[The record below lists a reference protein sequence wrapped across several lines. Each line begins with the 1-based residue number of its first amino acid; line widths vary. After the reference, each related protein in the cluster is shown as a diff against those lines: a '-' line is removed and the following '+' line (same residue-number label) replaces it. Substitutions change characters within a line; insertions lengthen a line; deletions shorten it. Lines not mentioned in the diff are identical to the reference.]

1 MVASTG
7 VSTIAAANAT
17 KNSDAPKPKT
27 KVPAVAKKSF
37 DSSEND
43 QVEDTFRPTK
53 LVSRKTWAKINDHV
67 GSSFRPKKLVSQK
80 TWAKVHKNSP
90 WARICSLSCFR
101 GINAY
106 LIMCIPQW
114 YIAEILDF
122 FLSGQPSDM
131 KLGYGCSS
139 VAIAVFF
146 GGTTAIW
153 THYAITEPSNR
164 HVLDHFPKG
173 SQIWA
178 ELAQITLA
186 WAVSEQVTCSLPLAM
201 SRSFGLRK
209 YAFDPSTWTKLDER
223 GLFIVVSQFGL
234 VFLFYLF
241 LVASVS
247 IPANMTLRRI
257 HASMLPPED
266 RAIVPFHRAN
276 PKLSNDERA
285 SLPTSDEKPLEQQNN
300 DKVSA
305 PEPRSKLSVSEA
317 WSTIT
322 WPAYFRVM
330 NVYVQYFLI
339 NQLLQILYWTA
350 NWKLH
355 EVFEAGNYVSSN
367 LPSSPSPMV
376 LPIFKEHF
384 FG

>member
-1 MVASTG
+1 MVSSTS
-7 VSTIAAANAT
+7 VSTIAAANAIKISHEAKPTTSVPTVT
-17 KNSDAPKPKT
+17 KKPPN
-27 KVPAVAKKSF
+27 V
-37 DSSEND
+37 SEND
-43 QVEDTFRPTK
+43 EIESSFIPKK

-90 WARICSLSCFR
+90 WARICGLSCFR

-122 FLSGQPSDM
+122 FLSGQPNDM

-139 VAIAVFF
+139 VAVAVIF

-153 THYAITEPSNR
+153 THYAITAPSNR

-178 ELAQITLA
+178 ELAQITFA
-186 WAVSEQVTCSLPLAM
+186 WAVSEQVTCSLPLTM
-201 SRSFGLRK
+201 SRTFGLRK
-209 YAFDPSTWTKLDER
+209 YAFNPSSWTTLDER
-223 GLFIVVSQFGL
+223 GFFIVVAQFGL
-234 VFLFYLF
+234 VFLSYLF
-241 LVASVS
+241 LVAFVS
-247 IPANMTLRRI
+247 IPANITLRRI

-266 RAIVPFHRAN
+266 ATIAIVPFHSAN
-276 PKLSNDERA
+276 PTPSKVDDK
-285 SLPTSDEKPLEQQNN
+285 DEKPEQQLNS
-300 DKVSA
+300 KEISA
-305 PEPRSKLSVSEA
+305 TRPSLKLSVSEA

-322 WPAYFRVM
+322 LSDYFRVL

-355 EVFEAGNYVSSN
+355 EVFEAGNYISPN

>member
-1 MVASTG
+1 MVASTS
-7 VSTIAAANAT
+7 VSTIAAATAY
-17 KNSDAPKPKT
+17 KHSDAPKPIIRVPTVAEKT
-27 KVPAVAKKSF
+27 SGKSGN
-37 DSSEND
+37 SY
-43 QVEDTFRPTK
+43 
-53 LVSRKTWAKINDHV
+53 I
-67 GSSFRPKKLVSQK
+67 GSDFRPKKLVSQQ

-90 WARICSLSCFR
+90 WAQICGFSCFR

-139 VAIAVFF
+139 VAVAVVF

-153 THYAITEPSNR
+153 THYAITEPSNK

-173 SQIWA
+173 NQIWA

-186 WAVSEQVTCSLPLAM
+186 WAVSEQVTISLPLAL
-201 SRSFGLRK
+201 SRFFGVRQ
-209 YAFDPSTWTKLDER
+209 YAFDPSSWTTLDR
-223 GLFIVVSQFGL
+223 SGLFMVVLQFTL
-234 VFLFYLF
+234 VFLLYLA
-241 LVASVS
+241 LVAFVS

-257 HASMLPPED
+257 HASMLPLED
-266 RAIVPFHRAN
+266 VAIVPFHRAN
-276 PKLSNDERA
+276 PKPSNSEGSSQRPDSKEI
-285 SLPTSDEKPLEQQNN
+285 SDIQ
-300 DKVSA
+300 
-305 PEPRSKLSVSEA
+305 PRSKLSVSEA
-317 WSTIT
+317 WATIT
-322 WPAYFRVM
+322 WAAYFRVM
-330 NVYVQYFLI
+330 NVYVQHFII
-339 NQLLQILYWTA
+339 NQILQILYWTA

-355 EVFEAGNYVSSN
+355 EVFEAGNYVSPN

>member
-1 MVASTG
+1 MVASTS
-7 VSTIAAANAT
+7 VSTIAAANAS
-17 KNSDAPKPKT
+17 KHPDAPNLLT
-27 KVPAVAKKSF
+27 RVPTAA
-37 DSSEND
+37 
-43 QVEDTFRPTK
+43 
-53 LVSRKTWAKINDHV
+53 RKAPEESGNAHI
-67 GSSFRPKKLVSQK
+67 GSDFRPKKLVSQK
-80 TWAKVHKNSP
+80 TWAKIHKNSP

-101 GINAY
+101 GINVY

-139 VAIAVFF
+139 VAVAVVF

-153 THYAITEPSNR
+153 THYAITEPSNKN
-164 HVLDHFPKG
+164 VLEHFPKG

-178 ELAQITLA
+178 ELAHITLA
-186 WAVSEQVTCSLPLAM
+186 WAVSEQVTMSLPLAL
-201 SRSFGLRK
+201 SRSFGLRR
-209 YAFDPSTWTKLDER
+209 YAFDPSSWMTLDKR
-223 GLFIVVSQFGL
+223 GLYLVVLQFIL
-234 VFLFYLF
+234 VFVLYLT
-241 LVASVS
+241 LVALVA

-266 RAIVPFHRAN
+266 VAIVPFHRAN
-276 PKLSNDERA
+276 PKPSNDEKPSPQPPNNEA
-285 SLPTSDEKPLEQQNN
+285 TSTIK
-300 DKVSA
+300 
-305 PEPRSKLSVSEA
+305 PRSKLSVSEA
-317 WSTIT
+317 WATIT

-330 NVYVQYFLI
+330 NTYVQYFLI

-355 EVFEAGNYVSSN
+355 DVFEAGNYVSPN
-367 LPSSPSPMV
+367 LPSSPSPVV